1 MRCFLLFSLF
11 FLASSQ
17 AFAQTTPSL
26 ARTDSL
32 VAASQ
37 AALRAQR
44 LAAEASAAT
53 DTAAALHR
61 FYAAR
66 RHRGLLIA
74 GGFASVVAL
83 GIAID
88 QSHDPPRQYLFY
100 ADATAVFVAIPVLA
114 ANFFYHA
121 QYSHKRERRAIA
133 AFEAHYLPAAT
144 KARLKEKYFQLPAS
158 AIQR

>member
-1 MRCFLLFSLF
+1 MRHLLFLILLLGNSL
-11 FLASSQ
+11 
-17 AFAQTTPSL
+17 AFAQTAPSI

-37 AALRAQR
+37 MALRDQR

-74 GGFASVVAL
+74 GGFVAVTGL
-83 GIAID
+83 GLAID
-88 QSHDPPRQYLFY
+88 QAHPQSYQGFY
-100 ADATAVFVAIPVLA
+100 NIATVVFVVIPVLA

>member
-1 MRCFLLFSLF
+1 ML
-11 FLASSQ
+11 FLAGTQ
-17 AFAQTTPSL
+17 AFAQTAPSL

-37 AALRAQR
+37 AEVRAQR
-44 LAAEASAAT
+44 LAAEAGAAT
-53 DTAAALHR
+53 DTVGALHR

-88 QSHDPPRQYLFY
+88 PTNPRAFGSVY
-100 ADATAVFVAIPVLA
+100 DAAIIVIVAIPVLTT
-114 ANFFYHA
+114 NLIYHA
-121 QYSHKRERRAIA
+121 QYSHRKERRAIE